1 MKENGQKAR
10 WIGQHAMESLLTNGY
25 RIVIIKQSLIVVIY
39 TDNREQVVEI
49 FKRILN
55 VFTSI
60 LVAISIIIAVLLGVA
75 AYFVGQRTKVEYEY
89 AYFNKEMDVDVIYS
103 MEKRKRVKTFDMTK
117 LEVLAPASSY
127 HLDEY
132 KNRNYK
138 EADYSSRKPENA
150 QNVYVMY
157 IGGMDKVIFE
167 PTPELVKAIANIAPR
182 KVFTE

>member
-1 MKENGQKAR
+1 MNDSVIEVLVDQKTTVG
-10 WIGQHAMESLLTNGY
+10 IKVLK
-25 RIVIIKQSLIVVIY
+25 IVLIVATVLMALWGVM
-39 TDNREQVVEI
+39 TGTVS
-49 FKRILN
+49 L
-55 VFTSI
+55 
-60 LVAISIIIAVLLGVA
+60 IIAVLLGVA

>member
-1 MKENGQKAR
+1 MNDSVIEVLVDQKTT
-10 WIGQHAMESLLTNGY
+10 IGIKVLKVVLIAATVLMVIWSLFFG
-25 RIVIIKQSLIVVIY
+25 
-39 TDNREQVVEI
+39 
-49 FKRILN
+49 F
-55 VFTSI
+55 
-60 LVAISIIIAVLLGVA
+60 VALLIAVLLGVA
-75 AYFVGQRTKVEYEY
+75 AYFVSMRTKVEYEY
-89 AYFNKEMDVDVIYS
+89 TYFDKEIDVDVIYC
-103 MEKRKRVKTFDMTK
+103 MQKRKKVTTYDMTK
-117 LEVLAPASSY
+117 LEMLAPMGSY
-127 HLDEY
+127 HLDEF